1 MPPGSTFAILIA
13 PRSHKRLAG
22 KPLPLSGQLP
32 ASRRAPATDTAQHV
46 PGIAST
52 RVSSSVDIPAIFRGS
67 NEQSAT
73 GDGELNTCV
82 SEITEKSKGPRCLGL
97 CSMQTCTLK
106 MRRNGK
112 EDTCVDVQ
120 HKKRGRPRLRDDRET
135 RYEVSRGP
143 ASHHDAGL
151 TGPTNA
157 YAPGSSAVGPGYD
170 IALHHAQQQRLAKP
184 DPRESI
190 PARYRPP
197 LSLATQAEEP
207 VAYLTLGLQFLRVS
221 DPFREAM
228 GGLGDRRSL
237 HDVVMLGDRDRVL
250 SLQGDLMAEQKQMEP
265 NYLPPILDRGEQILG
280 RHGFSA
286 RDVSAFN
293 LNRQE
298 YFGFVIGEGKWRQ
311 YPVRL
316 GLGKEGS
323 YFFVVMALAV
333 MSSPHTLSPLERQP
347 GLYGSSMPSQPP
359 PGSMAHDLHRH
370 RLSEGSTQ
378 PRPILSSAPQLLG
391 GQSEGL
397 SPIGYPLSTSRPE
410 YTGPP
415 SFRSS
420 QNDNLYQLPPIRSQP
435 TREDKTAWV
444 PSRSGRVD
452 IGGLIERPEGP
463 SRP

>member
-1 MPPGSTFAILIA
+1 MFQQPYRSAGGFPRPSALPPQT
-13 PRSHKRLAG
+13 
-22 KPLPLSGQLP
+22 LPSMSQTLPQHTYLP
-32 ASRRAPATDTAQHV
+32 ASNSLPSSGVPMTNQPPATDSSTPASPKSQRKAKGHVASACVPCKRAHLRCDAQR
-46 PGIAST
+46 PCS
-52 RVSSSVDIPAIFRGS
+52 
-67 NEQSAT
+67 
-73 GDGELNTCV
+73 
-82 SEITEKSKGPRCLGL
+82 RCL
-97 CSMQTCTLK
+97 S
-106 MRRNGK
+106 NGK
-112 EDTCVDVQ
+112 EDACVDVQ

-135 RYEVSRGP
+135 RYEVLRGP

-151 TGPTNA
+151 GGPANA
-157 YAPGSSAVGPGYD
+157 YAPGSGAAGAGYD
-170 IALHHAQQQRLAKP
+170 IPLHHAQQQRLAKP

-197 LSLATQAEEP
+197 LSIATQAEEP

-286 RDVSAFN
+286 SDVSVFN

-298 YFGFVIGEGKWRQ
+298 YFGFIIGEGKWRQ

-316 GLGKEGS
+316 GLAKEGS

-333 MSSPHTLSPLERQP
+333 MSNPHTPSPHERQP

-378 PRPILSSAPQLLG
+378 PRPILSSAPPLLG
-391 GQSEGL
+391 GQGEGL
-397 SPIGYPLSTSRPE
+397 SPIGHPLSTSRSE

-420 QNDNLYQLPPIRSQP
+420 QSDNSYQLPPIRSQP
-435 TREDKTAWV
+435 TREDKTAWG
-444 PSRSGRVD
+444 PNRSGRVD

-463 SRP
+463 SRS